1 MRKEISSC
9 RISHSLHNSCLCVKY
24 LTRAKQSVLSDL
36 EGLQKEVSSLESQC
50 DEARLA
56 RKEDAREASAEKV
69 FPSLS
74 FSFIIITNL
83 S

>member
-1 MRKEISSC
+1 M
-9 RISHSLHNSCLCVKY
+9 
-24 LTRAKQSVLSDL
+24 LSDL

-69 FPSLS
+69 IWRFPYLS
-74 FSFIIITNL
+74 FSFIILTNL

>member
-1 MRKEISSC
+1 M
-9 RISHSLHNSCLCVKY
+9 
-24 LTRAKQSVLSDL
+24 LSDL